1 MLESIASWWA
11 IAAVVCVWPWQNAIV
26 MGPPFRHLRCAAARS
41 IVGRSA
47 LLASIGAVALALADA
62 PAWPRSGGHAAGH
75 HANETLDPLEPD
87 DAATDAGDATTTT
100 APDDPYGVYLAFKRQ
115 LKDEVKFQYSVVMT
129 ALPQWGSPKGGP
141 GVVNFIT
148 SPNVA
153 WQAFSDPTLGTGSF
167 NVSLLKYQFWT
178 AQDTDAQST
187 RLGINTPSTD
197 WNSNGHEYSQ
207 LTYTHR
213 FPGDWFA
220 VSFGQYTF
228 GGYDGIRYGT
238 DAQLYFVNDALTQ
251 NATQTYA
258 NSGLG
263 AYAEA
268 KLADKQLTLAGG
280 FQGATDVLGATV
292 TDRGY
297 RTGQY
302 AYFASAQWA
311 PSFIPGSRF
320 NILWYTQPAVPEFPS
335 RSNGFSVSAAQ
346 SIGADW
352 SVFVRANQAS
362 GTDNPIATSIGVGL
376 IRNNLFQRGK
386 EDQAGI
392 GIFWDKTNMGAAT
405 LMPPEEAFGVSDPL
419 YPVIRG
425 AEWGTEIYY
434 RFSVFKGLQ
443 VTPDVQL
450 FFGSTFGGG
459 PTQQSGTV
467 AVFTVRSTL
476 FF

>member
-1 MLESIASWWA
+1 
-11 IAAVVCVWPWQNAIV
+11 
-26 MGPPFRHLRCAAARS
+26 
-41 IVGRSA
+41 
-47 LLASIGAVALALADA
+47 
-62 PAWPRSGGHAAGH
+62 
-75 HANETLDPLEPD
+75 
-87 DAATDAGDATTTT
+87 
-100 APDDPYGVYLAFKRQ
+100 
-115 LKDEVKFQYSVVMT
+115 MT
-129 ALPQWGSPKGGP
+129 VLPQWGSPKGGP
-141 GVVNFIT
+141 GVANFIT

-153 WQAFSDPTLGTGSF
+153 WQAFTDPTIGTGSF

-178 AQDTDAQST
+178 GQDTDAQST
-187 RLGINTPSTD
+187 RLGINTPSSD
-197 WNSNGHEYSQ
+197 WNSNGHEYGQ
-207 LTYTHR
+207 FTYTHR

-220 VSFGQYTF
+220 VSFGQYSF
-228 GGYDGIRYGT
+228 GGFDAIKYGT

-251 NATQTYA
+251 NASQTYA
-258 NSGLG
+258 NAGLG

-268 KLADKQLTLAGG
+268 RLADKQLTLAAG
-280 FQGATDVLGATV
+280 FQGATDVLGETV

-311 PSFIPGSRF
+311 PAFIPGSRF
-320 NILWYTQPAVPEFPS
+320 NILWYSQPAVPEFPS
-335 RSNGFSVSAAQ
+335 QSEGFSVSAAQ

-352 SVFVRANQAS
+352 SVFLRANQAS
-362 GTDNPIATSIGVGL
+362 GADNTIGSSIGVGL
-376 IRNNLFQRGK
+376 VRNNLFQRGK

-392 GIFWDKTNMGAAT
+392 GIFWDKTNMGAAA

-425 AEWGTEIYY
+425 AEWGTDIYY

-450 FFGSTFGGG
+450 FFNSTFGGG
-459 PTQQSGTV
+459 PTQQSGTI

>member
-1 MLESIASWWA
+1 
-11 IAAVVCVWPWQNAIV
+11 
-26 MGPPFRHLRCAAARS
+26 MGLPFRHSRDAAARS
-41 IVGRSA
+41 TYRRPV
-47 LLASIGAVALALADA
+47 LLASIAALALAMAGA
-62 PAWPRSGGHAAGH
+62 PAWARSLGHASGH
-75 HANETLDPLEPD
+75 HADETLDPIEPD
-87 DAATDAGDATTTT
+87 DTTDTGAAT
-100 APDDPYGVYLAFKRQ
+100 APDDPYGAYLAFKRQ

-129 ALPQWGSPKGGP
+129 ALPQWGLPKGGP

-153 WQAFSDPTLGTGSF
+153 WQAFADPSIGTGSF

-187 RLGINTPSTD
+187 RLGVNTPSSD
-197 WNSNGHEYSQ
+197 WNSNGHEYGQ
-207 LTYTHR
+207 FTYTHR
-213 FPGDWFA
+213 LPGDWLS

-228 GGYDGIRYGT
+228 GGFDANKYGT

-251 NATQTYA
+251 NASQTYA
-258 NSGLG
+258 NAGLG

-268 KLADKQLTLAGG
+268 RLAGKQLILATG
-280 FQGATDVLGATV
+280 FQGATDVLGDTV
-292 TDRGY
+292 TNRGF
-297 RTGQY
+297 RTGKY

-311 PSFIPGSRF
+311 PSFMPGSRF
-320 NILWYTQPAVPEFPS
+320 GLLWYTQPAVPEFPS
-335 RSNGFSVSAAQ
+335 RSEGVSINAAQ
-346 SIGADW
+346 DIGADW
-352 SVFVRANQAS
+352 NVFLRANQAS
-362 GTDNPIATSIGVGL
+362 GTDNTIASSIGVGL

-386 EDQAGI
+386 EDEAGI
-392 GIFWDKTNMGAAT
+392 GFFWDKTNMGAAA
-405 LMPPEEAFGVSDPL
+405 LLPPDEAFGVADPL
-419 YPVIRG
+419 HPVIRG
-425 AEWGTEIYY
+425 AEWGTEIFY

>member
-1 MLESIASWWA
+1 MLARPARRVRGES
-11 IAAVVCVWPWQNAIV
+11 V
-26 MGPPFRHLRCAAARS
+26 MGPPFYHPHHAAARS
-41 IVGRSA
+41 VFRRPA
-47 LLASIGAVALALADA
+47 LLGLTAVLALAVA
-62 PAWPRSGGHAAGH
+62 HASSPAWARSVGHASGH
-75 HANETLDPLEPD
+75 HADETLDPLEPD
-87 DAATDAGDATTTT
+87 DTETDTAA
-100 APDDPYGVYLAFKRQ
+100 APDDPYGAYLAFKRQ
-115 LKDEVKFQYSVVMT
+115 LKDEIHFEYSVVT
-129 ALPQWGSPKGGP
+129 TVLPQWGSPKGGP
-141 GVVNFIT
+141 GVANFIT

-153 WQAFSDPTLGTGSF
+153 WRAFSDPTIGTGFF

-178 AQDTDAQST
+178 GQDSDAQAT
-187 RLGINTPSTD
+187 RLGINTPSSD

-207 LTYTHR
+207 FTYTHR
-213 FPGDWFA
+213 FPGDWLSA
-220 VSFGQYTF
+220 TFGQYTF
-228 GGYDGIRYGT
+228 GGFDANRYGT

-251 NATQTYA
+251 NASQTYA
-258 NSGLG
+258 NAGLG

-268 KLADKQLTLAGG
+268 RLADKQLLLATG
-280 FQGATDVLGATV
+280 FQGATDVLGDTV

-297 RTGQY
+297 RTGKY
-302 AYFASAQWA
+302 AYFASAQWS
-311 PSFIPGSRF
+311 PSFLPGSKLGV
-320 NILWYTQPAVPEFPS
+320 LWYTQPAVPEFPS
-335 RSNGFSVSAAQ
+335 RSEGISINAAQ
-346 SIGADW
+346 NIGTDW
-352 SVFVRANQAS
+352 SVFMRANQAS
-362 GTDNPIATSIGVGL
+362 GTDNTIASSIGLGL

-392 GIFWDKTNMGAAT
+392 GIFWDKTNMGAAA

-450 FFGSTFGGG
+450 FFNSTFGGG

-467 AVFTVRSTL
+467 AIFAVRSTL

>member
-1 MLESIASWWA
+1 
-11 IAAVVCVWPWQNAIV
+11 
-26 MGPPFRHLRCAAARS
+26 MGPPFYHPHHAAARS
-41 IVGRSA
+41 AFGRPA
-47 LLASIGAVALALADA
+47 LLGLATALALAVADA
-62 PAWPRSGGHAAGH
+62 SSPAWARSVGHASGH
-75 HANETLDPLEPD
+75 HADETLDPLEPD
-87 DAATDAGDATTTT
+87 DTGTDTAA
-100 APDDPYGVYLAFKRQ
+100 APDDPYGAYLAFKRQ
-115 LKDEVKFQYSVVMT
+115 LKDEIHFEYSVVT
-129 ALPQWGSPKGGP
+129 TVLPQWGSPKGGP
-141 GVVNFIT
+141 GVANFIT

-153 WQAFSDPTLGTGSF
+153 WRAFSDPTIGTGFF

-178 AQDTDAQST
+178 GQDSDAQAT
-187 RLGINTPSTD
+187 RLGINTPSSD

-207 LTYTHR
+207 FTYTHR
-213 FPGDWFA
+213 FPGDWLSA
-220 VSFGQYTF
+220 TFGQYTF
-228 GGYDGIRYGT
+228 GGFDANRYGT

-251 NATQTYA
+251 NASQTYA
-258 NSGLG
+258 NAGLG

-268 KLADKQLTLAGG
+268 RLADKQLLLATG
-280 FQGATDVLGATV
+280 FQGATDVLGDTV

-297 RTGQY
+297 RTGKY
-302 AYFASAQWA
+302 AYFASAQWS
-311 PSFIPGSRF
+311 PSFLPGSKLG
-320 NILWYTQPAVPEFPS
+320 ILWYTQPAVPEFPS
-335 RSNGFSVSAAQ
+335 RSEGISINAAQ
-346 SIGADW
+346 NIGTDW
-352 SVFVRANQAS
+352 SVFLRANQAS
-362 GTDNPIATSIGVGL
+362 GTDNTIESSIGVGL

-392 GIFWDKTNMGAAT
+392 GIFWDKTNMGAAA

-450 FFGSTFGGG
+450 FFNSTFGGG

-467 AVFTVRSTL
+467 AIFAVRSTL